1 MAEGAAGFCRQDIQ
15 VVRVIWEISLT
26 LYYRCFHDK
35 IDGFWRVF
43 NVELSPNTCKY
54 AASIVFKRF

>member
-1 MAEGAAGFCRQDIQ
+1 MG
-15 VVRVIWEISLT
+15 EISLT